1 MDIPCHNVSLVYDNY
16 LIFTGPHSITGVS
29 LQRLVERADAEKEVC
44 RMDVR
49 VEDSV
54 FVVTCNLLYTLM
66 VESKWAYRV

>member
-1 MDIPCHNVSLVYDNY
+1 

-66 VESKWAYRV
+66 VESK